1 MTIVFAVAGY
11 LAVVGIFV
19 RFVQF
24 AHGRDETMHLFTA
37 QWIENESGITE

>member
-37 QWIENESGITE
+37 QWIENESGSAE